1 MNCAE
6 PCCSAS
12 EHVFHMA
19 EAFHTDPEPGELCC
33 CGAMP
38 YPPLKDVAQL
48 SDNPAS
54 PDYQELQDTSTPPR
68 PGHCGR
74 CGRPLDSPGHVYK
87 DGAWVCLR

>member
-6 PCCSAS
+6 PCCSVS

-48 SDNPAS
+48 SDNPSS
-54 PDYQELQDTSTPPR
+54 PDYHVVPEPVFGT
-68 PGHCGR
+68 GR
-74 CGRPLDSPGHVYK
+74 CPQCYEPREDHPTKACKLV
-87 DGAWVCLR
+87 WV